1 MGHQDQHNG
10 RRRHRYRFGVLE
22 LFVVTFAVLLA
33 AGAYWVVAAGF
44 REAIQSTGF
53 QYLGLAAIIAGLGTA
68 TRVTARLLE
77 SAAVMTDERDVTD

>member
-1 MGHQDQHNG
+1 MGHRDQHKG
-10 RRRHRYRFGVLE
+10 TSRRHYRFGILGLFGV
-22 LFVVTFAVLLA
+22 LFVILLA
-33 AGAYWVVAAGF
+33 AVVYWVVAAGF

-77 SAAVMTDERDVTD
+77 NGAIADKRDVTD

>member
-1 MGHQDQHNG
+1 MGHQDQQNG
-10 RRRHRYRFGVLE
+10 RSRHRYRFGVLG
-22 LFVVTFAVLLA
+22 LFVVLFVILLA
-33 AGAYWVVAAGF
+33 AGVCWIVAAGF

-77 SAAVMTDERDVTD
+77 NAAIVEKRDVTD